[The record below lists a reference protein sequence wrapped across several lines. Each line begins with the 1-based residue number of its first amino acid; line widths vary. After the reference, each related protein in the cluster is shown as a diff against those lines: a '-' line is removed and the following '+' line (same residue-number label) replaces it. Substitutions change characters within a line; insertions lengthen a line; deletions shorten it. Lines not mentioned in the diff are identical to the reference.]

1 MIVVTGGARSGKST
15 FGESLLMDKKEV
27 LYIATSIPFD
37 DEMKDRVKKHKESR
51 PSRWDTLESYKAI
64 GENIRSLQN
73 TYEGIIL
80 DCVTIMITN
89 LLIENIDENSE
100 IDYRDIE
107 NMIMNEVKSMTNFF
121 KEYEGEVVLITN
133 EVGSGIVPE
142 NKLSREFRDIAGRV
156 NQYLAREAEQ
166 VYLVVSGIPVKIKG

>member
-37 DEMKDRVKKHKESR
+37 DEMKDRVKKHKNSR
-51 PSRWDTLESYKAI
+51 PSYWDTLECYKAI
-64 GENIRSLQN
+64 GENIRGLEK

-80 DCVTIMITN
+80 DCITIMITN
-89 LLIENIDENSE
+89 LLIENINENSE
-100 IDYRDIE
+100 IDYREIEDI
-107 NMIMNEVKSMTNFF
+107 IIDEVKSMVHFF
-121 KEYEGEVVLITN
+121 NKYEGEVVLITN

-156 NQYLAREAEQ
+156 NQYLAKEAEQ
-166 VYLVVSGIPVKIKG
+166 VYLAVSGIPVKIKG